1 MTKLGRKPNPRG
13 KGKSVTSTISYAL
26 SQARLKALDKL
37 ARANNTSRSAL
48 ISDALD
54 RAFPHAFADLR
65 DLPKESTSDE

>member
-1 MTKLGRKPNPRG
+1 MTKLGRRPNPRG

-26 SQARLKALDKL
+26 SPARLKLLDKL
-37 ARANNTSRSAL
+37 SRDNKASRSAL

-65 DLPKESTSDE
+65 DLTKESTSD